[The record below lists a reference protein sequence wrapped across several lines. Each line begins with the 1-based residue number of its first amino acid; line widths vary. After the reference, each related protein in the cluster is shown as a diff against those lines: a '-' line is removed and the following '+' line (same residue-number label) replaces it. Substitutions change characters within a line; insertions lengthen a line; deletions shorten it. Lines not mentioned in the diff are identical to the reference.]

1 MPRKPAPPADPADD
15 TPTTKDP
22 YWVEALAQGLSVLHA
37 FDDNR
42 ASLTLTEIASRLGWS
57 RTKPYRFVHTLE
69 KLGYLARDASGRA
82 YRLTT
87 LSMHLG
93 FTYLQHQ
100 PLVELS
106 QPVLERLRERVHA
119 STHLAILEGRD
130 LVYVALARIHLLTAI
145 NVHVGSRMPAYASS
159 IGRVLLAHQSDSALD
174 DILGTEPLKALTPK
188 TTVDPAAVRL
198 KLERARQDGYFFN
211 DEEFSLGIRSIA
223 APVFDSQGHVVAG
236 INATALTTVFTD
248 ARVHDEIVPAVKEAA
263 AEISRGLGWLPPRE
277 SLPAALR
284 GETAPTPV

>member
-1 MPRKPAPPADPADD
+1 MPRKPALPADPADD

-37 FDDNR
+37 FDGER
-42 ASLTLTEIASRLGWS
+42 STLTLTEIAARLGWS

-69 KLGYLARDASGRA
+69 KLGYLARDTSGRA

-93 FTYLQHQ
+93 FAYLQRQ
-100 PLVELS
+100 PLVELA
-106 QPVLERLRERVHA
+106 QPVLERLREHVHA
-119 STHLAILEGRD
+119 STHLAILEGSD

-159 IGRVLLAHQSDSALD
+159 IGRVLLAHQSEAVLAG
-174 DILGTEPLKALTPK
+174 ILGQGPLQALTPK
-188 TTVDPAAVRL
+188 TTVDPEGFRR

-223 APVFDSQGHVVAG
+223 APIFDRDGRVIAG

-284 GETAPTPV
+284 GETAPAPG